1 MCEHFRLNNAEFQ
14 IKNVPYVAEPQ
25 KGVDKVG
32 FHFGETYQ
40 IRDVS
45 RRRKTGTSGNF
56 YQVGDPP
63 PSPQFGNPMFVR
75 EKNYGLLCILGP

>member
-45 RRRKTGTSGNF
+45 RRKKREN
-56 YQVGDPP
+56 VGI
-63 PSPQFGNPMFVR
+63 FT
-75 EKNYGLLCILGP
+75 K

>member
-63 PSPQFGNPMFVR
+63 PFPPVWEPHVCERKKIMVYFAF
-75 EKNYGLLCILGP
+75 